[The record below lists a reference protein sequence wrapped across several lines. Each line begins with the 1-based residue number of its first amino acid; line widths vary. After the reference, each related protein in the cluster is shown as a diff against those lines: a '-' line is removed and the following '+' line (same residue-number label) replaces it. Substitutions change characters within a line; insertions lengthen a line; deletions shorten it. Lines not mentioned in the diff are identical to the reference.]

1 MIQDLGVASTPSQV
15 GFYSGLVVRS
25 FFFFSLFGDGR
36 SAEYGERDQRGLL
49 LTYMFGTIRNQCLLY
64 LNF

>member
-25 FFFFSLFGDGR
+25 IVTF
-36 SAEYGERDQRGLL
+36 YGGLL
-49 LTYMFGTIRNQCLLY
+49 VQPCMVSVTEDTHC
-64 LNF
+64 